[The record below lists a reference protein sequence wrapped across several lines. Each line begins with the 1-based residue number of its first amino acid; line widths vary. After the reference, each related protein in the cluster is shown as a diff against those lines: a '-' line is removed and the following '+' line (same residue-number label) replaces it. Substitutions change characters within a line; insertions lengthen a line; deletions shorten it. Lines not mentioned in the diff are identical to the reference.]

1 MYIVSLENN
10 FLWELTT
17 YSGEMSW
24 NYEEQ
29 SDVI

>member
-1 MYIVSLENN
+1 MYIVGLENN

-17 YSGEMSW
+17 YSGEILW